1 MKKVFI
7 RLAFAALGLGLADC
21 ATRLPPRVVAGKVT
35 VRTDPAVKPT
45 RATVKL
51 ANEVTLVLRP
61 ARAPG
66 YVWQIAQHNANTLQ
80 QVKDIGTNAEGETTV
95 AFLTLRSGLT
105 RILFTLIPANSPNE
119 SQPADVEE
127 VQLQIE
133 N

>member
-7 RLAFAALGLGLADC
+7 RLAFAALCLGLAGC
-21 ATRLPPRVVAGKVT
+21 ATRLPPRVVAGKMT

-51 ANEVTLVLRP
+51 ANEVTIVLRP
-61 ARAPG
+61 ARVPG
-66 YVWQIAQHNANTLQ
+66 YVWQIAQHNSNTLK
-80 QVKDIGTNAEGETTV
+80 QVKDITTNAEGETTV
-95 AFLTLRSGLT
+95 AFVTLRSGTT
-105 RILFTLIPANSPNE
+105 RVLFTLLPANNPNE
-119 SQPADVEE
+119 SQPADVED